1 MQLME
6 VHRYIDYKVYNVT
19 RIKNKYGFRIK
30 LVYSDGS
37 ETFQQKSGYANLR
50 MANKERDKIV
60 AELASG
66 KYIAQEKVYVK
77 DFYKHWLEDEIRP
90 RVTESTY
97 RAYKNIIYYH
107 IIPKLG
113 NIVLNLLN
121 KAHIQEFYE
130 DEDKKSHSSLRLSK
144 AVIDSSM
151 KYALKKQLIV
161 SNPTIGV
168 KIPKTLP
175 KKEYKVL
182 KIDTQ
187 KTLSVEQLK
196 VLILASKETPIYMQ
210 VLFSSLMGLRISEV
224 NGLKYSDVDFV
235 NRKLKVERQLGIKA
249 NSKKEEYTPKT
260 YTKQEIPVKTKSSN
274 RELDIPDIVFEAIIQ
289 ERKKYESNKKRRIND
304 KTNPFQDLGY
314 ICCSS
319 YGRPR
324 GRTYAFE
331 HFKKILKENNLP
343 DIRWHDLR
351 ATFATILIKKD
362 FNLKAISRKMGH
374 SKQIITADVYGDK
387 KAIIEDCLEKL
398 NPFLEEIL
406 PKQEE
411 NIVKDYTKESEQVLI
426 SVESLIKELTDDIN
440 QLKDYSE
447 DTHDITDI
455 LNMFWATI

>member
-1 MQLME
+1 M
-6 VHRYIDYKVYNVT
+6 
-19 RIKNKYGFRIK
+19 
-30 LVYSDGS
+30 
-37 ETFQQKSGYANLR
+37 
-50 MANKERDKIV
+50 
-60 AELASG
+60 
-66 KYIAQEKVYVK
+66 
-77 DFYKHWLEDEIRP
+77 
-90 RVTESTY
+90 
-97 RAYKNIIYYH
+97 
-107 IIPKLG
+107 
-113 NIVLNLLN
+113 
-121 KAHIQEFYE
+121 
-130 DEDKKSHSSLRLSK
+130 
-144 AVIDSSM
+144 
-151 KYALKKQLIV
+151 
-161 SNPTIGV
+161 
-168 KIPKTLP
+168 
-175 KKEYKVL
+175 
-182 KIDTQ
+182 
-187 KTLSVEQLK
+187 
-196 VLILASKETPIYMQ
+196 
-210 VLFSSLMGLRISEV
+210 
-224 NGLKYSDVDFV
+224 
-235 NRKLKVERQLGIKA
+235 
-249 NSKKEEYTPKT
+249 
-260 YTKQEIPVKTKSSN
+260 
-274 RELDIPDIVFEAIIQ
+274 DIPDIVFEAIIQ

-304 KTNPFQDLGY
+304 KTTPFQDLGY

-324 GRTYAFE
+324 GRTYAFG

>member
-6 VHRYIDYKVYNVT
+6 VRRYIDYKVYNVT

-196 VLILASKETPIYMQ
+196 VLILASKETPIYIQ

-249 NSKKEEYTPKT
+249 NSKKEEYNPKT

>member
-19 RIKNKYGFRIK
+19 KIKNKYGFRIK
-30 LVYSDGS
+30 LIYSDGS

-90 RVTESTY
+90 RTTESTY

-107 IIPKLG
+107 IVPKLG

-121 KAHIQEFYE
+121 KGHIQEFYE
-130 DEDKKSHSSLRLSK
+130 EEAKKSHSSLRLSK
-144 AVIDSSM
+144 AVIDTSM

-168 KIPKTLP
+168 KIPKTLS
-175 KKEYKVL
+175 KKEYRVL
-182 KIDTQ
+182 NIDTQ
-187 KTLSVEQLK
+187 KTLSIEQLK
-196 VLILASKETPIYMQ
+196 VLILASKNTPIYPQ

-249 NSKKEEYTPKT
+249 NSKKEEYNPKT

-289 ERKKYESNKKRRIND
+289 ERKKYEANKKRRIND

-331 HFKKILKENNLP
+331 HFKKLLRENNLP

-398 NPFLEEIL
+398 NPFLEEVL

-411 NIVKDYTKESEQVLI
+411 NTVKDYTEESEKVLM
-426 SVESLIKELTDDIN
+426 SVENLIKELTDDIN

-447 DTHDITDI
+447 ETNDVTEI

>member
-249 NSKKEEYTPKT
+249 NSKKEEYNPKT

-387 KAIIEDCLEKL
+387 KAIIEDCLERL

>member
-19 RIKNKYGFRIK
+19 KIKNKYGFRIK
-30 LVYSDGS
+30 LIYSDGS

-168 KIPKTLP
+168 KILKTLP

-249 NSKKEEYTPKT
+249 NSKKEEYNPKT

-351 ATFATILIKKD
+351 ATFATMLIKKD

-426 SVESLIKELTDDIN
+426 SVENLIKELTDDIN

-447 DTHDITDI
+447 ETNDVIEI

>member
-196 VLILASKETPIYMQ
+196 VLILASKETPIYIQ

-249 NSKKEEYTPKT
+249 NSKKEEYNPKT

-324 GRTYAFE
+324 SRTYAFE

-398 NPFLEEIL
+398 NPFLEEVL